1 MKQLGIAIAIAS
13 HEFRHRLDKGG
24 QPYTLHL
31 LRVWE
36 GVKNESVEVQCAAWL
51 HDLVEDFPEVWTL
64 QRLRTNGF
72 SEDTIR
78 MVQLLTHNPE
88 ESYDLYIQRISLNAG
103 ATLVKLSDLRDNS
116 DITRLKGLT
125 KKDLNRLEKYFRAYT
140 YLSKI

>member
-1 MKQLGIAIAIAS
+1 M
-13 HEFRHRLDKGG
+13 
-24 QPYTLHL
+24 
-31 LRVWE
+31 WE
-36 GVKNESVEVQCAAWL
+36 CVKNETVEVQCAAWL